1 MDLRRIKMWSR
12 MNPNQK
18 LKFAVVGNYHLA
30 KGLSQFF
37 EGELGMTPTIKL
49 CSHSLKTVNEPD
61 ETIVYCEDETIKN
74 SAIGIVGRYLY
85 CCRRYFITCSKKK
98 ITINCVYLI
107 RHPDLHL

>member
-1 MDLRRIKMWSR
+1 MWSR

-37 EGELGMTPTIKL
+37 EDELGMTPTIKL

-61 ETIVYCEDETIKN
+61 ETID
-74 SAIGIVGRYLY
+74 IVKMKQ
-85 CCRRYFITCSKKK
+85 SKFSNWNRWK
-98 ITINCVYLI
+98 IPLLLQMVFHCM
-107 RHPDLHL
+107 